1 MEGAVNLSYAKQMLD
16 QLRAGQ
22 LEEAKTA
29 FNHALRHDDDETLYS
44 LAEDLYAL
52 GFLRQARRT
61 YLQLL
66 KKYPDE
72 DELRTTLADIA
83 ISDGKTDEALT
94 YLQAVKPD
102 SPAYAESLL
111 VSADLY
117 QQQGLY
123 EVSEQKLLTARRLF
137 PDEPIISFALAEF
150 YFDSG
155 EFQKAIAHYE
165 ALVAAGETEIAQV
178 NLYQRLGVA
187 YANSGEFEQARD
199 YLNEIPAGEL
209 DSNTLFQSGFI
220 ALQLKDY
227 TRAIDSF
234 EQVVEQDPQ
243 YSSVYPYYADALE
256 ADQQLEAALR
266 IVQAGLAVDQ
276 YNEVLFDKGAHIALK
291 LDDSATAEKYLQQ
304 LLTIDP
310 ENMQAL
316 IELSNLYVKLA
327 RHEENY
333 ALLEPALQQGDVD
346 PQAYWN
352 FARSAAELGHD
363 ETARSNYLLAYPT
376 FKDEP
381 NFLKE
386 IITFFREMGLRAETL
401 AALQRYV
408 KLVPTDDEMVY
419 LLDDYLADDDR

>member
-1 MEGAVNLSYAKQMLD
+1 MSYAKQMLD
-16 QLRAGQ
+16 ALKAGR
-22 LEEAKTA
+22 LEASKTA

-94 YLQAVKPD
+94 YLQAVKPE
-102 SPAYAESLL
+102 SPAYAQSLL

-155 EFQKAIAHYE
+155 EYQKAIVHYE
-165 ALVAAGETEIAQV
+165 ALVEAGETEIAKV
-178 NLYQRLGVA
+178 NLFQRLGIA
-187 YANSGEFEQARD
+187 SANSGEFEQARD
-199 YLNEIPAGEL
+199 YLQKIPAAEM

-227 TRAIDSF
+227 TQAITRF
-234 EQVVEQDPQ
+234 ETVVEQDPQ

-256 ADQQLEAALR
+256 ADSQLAAALR
-266 IVQAGLAVDQ
+266 VVQAGLAVDQ
-276 YNEVLFDKGAHIALK
+276 YNEVLFDKGAHLALR
-291 LDDSATAEKYLQQ
+291 LADSTTAETYLQQ
-304 LLTIDP
+304 LLHIDP

-316 IELSNLYVKLA
+316 IELSNLYVKLG

-333 ALLEPALQQGDVD
+333 ALLAPALQQGDVD

-352 FARSAAELGHD
+352 FARSAAELEHAD
-363 ETARSNYLLAYPT
+363 TARSNYLLAYPT
-376 FKDEP
+376 FKNEP
-381 NFLKE
+381 AFLKE
-386 IITFFREMGLRAETL
+386 LINFFRGQGLRAETL

-408 KLVPTDDEMVY
+408 KLVPTDDDMAY
-419 LLDDYLADDDR
+419 LLDDYLADQN

>member
-1 MEGAVNLSYAKQMLD
+1 
-16 QLRAGQ
+16 
-22 LEEAKTA
+22 
-29 FNHALRHDDDETLYS
+29 
-44 LAEDLYAL
+44 
-52 GFLRQARRT
+52 
-61 YLQLL
+61 
-66 KKYPDE
+66 
-72 DELRTTLADIA
+72 
-83 ISDGKTDEALT
+83 
-94 YLQAVKPD
+94 
-102 SPAYAESLL
+102 
-111 VSADLY
+111 
-117 QQQGLY
+117 
-123 EVSEQKLLTARRLF
+123 
-137 PDEPIISFALAEF
+137 
-150 YFDSG
+150 
-155 EFQKAIAHYE
+155 
-165 ALVAAGETEIAQV
+165 
-178 NLYQRLGVA
+178 
-187 YANSGEFEQARD
+187 
-199 YLNEIPAGEL
+199 
-209 DSNTLFQSGFI
+209 
-220 ALQLKDY
+220 
-227 TRAIDSF
+227 
-234 EQVVEQDPQ
+234 
-243 YSSVYPYYADALE
+243 
-256 ADQQLEAALR
+256 
-266 IVQAGLAVDQ
+266 
-276 YNEVLFDKGAHIALK
+276 
-291 LDDSATAEKYLQQ
+291 LQQ

>member
-1 MEGAVNLSYAKQMLD
+1 MSYAKQMLD
-16 QLRAGQ
+16 DLQAGR

-29 FNHALRHDDDETLYS
+29 FNHALRRDDDETLYS
-44 LAEDLYAL
+44 LAEDLYAS

-66 KKYPDE
+66 KKYPTE

-94 YLQAVKPD
+94 YLQEVKPE

-155 EFQKAIAHYE
+155 EFQKAIVHYE
-165 ALVAAGETEIAQV
+165 ALVATGETTIAQV

-199 YLNEIPAGEL
+199 YLAQITEAEM

-234 EQVVEQDPQ
+234 ERVVEQDAQ
-243 YSSVYPYYADALE
+243 YSSVYPYYAEALE
-256 ADQQLEAALR
+256 ADQQLPAALR
-266 IVQAGLAVDQ
+266 VVQAGLAVDQ
-276 YNEVLFDKGAHIALK
+276 YNEVLFDKGAHLALR
-291 LDDSATAEKYLQQ
+291 LEDDATAEQYLQQ

-316 IELSNLYVKLA
+316 IELSNLYVKSA

-333 ALLEPALQQGDVD
+333 DLLESALQQGDVD

-352 FARSAAELGHD
+352 FARSAAELDHAAI
-363 ETARSNYLLAYPT
+363 ARENYLLAYPT
-376 FKDEP
+376 FKNEA

-386 IITFFREMGLRAETL
+386 IINFFRSMGLRAETL

-408 KLVPTDDEMVY
+408 KIVPTDDEMAY
-419 LLDDYLADDDR
+419 LLDDYLADEN